1 MNERLE
7 NVLREILQR
16 NEAIHNLLAKL
27 LDEKA
32 ASNEAK
38 KKGTIT
44 FGKNAYVSFIA
55 NKTTHVG
62 CLSSNLLLTDNVAE
76 FYLYTDV
83 DSDKVMFCLIDGNT
97 SNIRVN
103 IADITNMRYSND
115 SEIALFALICAKN
128 EVYFDEKTHK
138 VYPYKIQRAK
148 QGEYYY
154 CIFNDNNSF
163 DVTPCTDTYSATDD
177 KRFIEG
183 NYFLSKDEAIDFI
196 TSCHE
201 DKLKER
207 SLI

>member
-32 ASNEAK
+32 ASNEANEEGIMWFK
-38 KKGTIT
+38 K
-44 FGKNAYVSFIA
+44 NDYVSFMMNRTA
-55 NKTTHVG
+55 HVG
-62 CLSSNLLLTDNVAE
+62 CLAKDLLSTDNFVE
-76 FYLYTDV
+76 FYLHTNTDTNNV
-83 DSDKVMFCLIDGNT
+83 AFCLIDGNT

-103 IADITNMRYSND
+103 LADISNIRYSND
-115 SEIALFALICAKN
+115 NEIKLLALICAKN
-128 EVYFDEKTHK
+128 EVYFEEKTHK
-138 VYPYKIQRAK
+138 IYSYKIQRAK

-207 SLI
+207 SIL